1 MKILP
6 GIIETLTANQ
16 RRSFKDVATSA
27 GITERTLKAARS
39 GQEIQPATAGGIA
52 AALGVSVEEI
62 ISGYEIHKRQS
73 V

>member
-1 MKILP
+1 MKISP
-6 GIIETLTANQ
+6 GIIETLTAKQ

-39 GQEIQPATAGGIA
+39 GQEIQPATVGGIA

-62 ISGYEIHKRQS
+62 IRA
-73 V
+73 

>member
-39 GQEIQPATAGGIA
+39 GKEIQPATAGGIA